1 MRTAHLAHPTHL
13 PRIAPARWRPLARC
27 ISALA
32 LLAIGWAFIAVQNQA
47 LWQRLPAATVDRF
60 VADRIS
66 APLPARLPAQALL
79 ALCAQPPGG
88 PASWVPALARRAIAP
103 CLNAL
108 DAEAPAAT
116 AGQAQPPPPAQAL
129 QTAADTYRQ
138 ALQAQVAAAQAWL
151 LAFDAQAPA
160 ARAALAAELA
170 RLQQAPAQPVASGPL
185 PALAA
190 ALQSALKALG
200 WAPQITERESLAR
213 PVAADAPAQLL
224 RRRVAATQALLQ
236 AVPVHAP
243 SASQV
248 RQLGLAATGQALVL
262 DFAEA
267 PAKPHLTSDKAT
279 LADAL
284 EWLRRG
290 QAVAE
295 RGFSLAQLH
304 GIGSM
309 LLLSAALLVA
319 VAAATGARGG
329 VLLLWVGATQLLGLG
344 ALLLTDL
351 ALTGDVSMR
360 TLAVRQFLWL
370 GSGSGGLALA
380 LPLRGDAGASPGW
393 ALWWPLLLLAALLL
407 LLRALQWADGRR
419 GAAHAV
425 AQLALRP
432 AEAWADWG
440 AAPGRGTLQAVGLV
454 MLGIAAIVLLGM
466 PAAVSEWLIALGCL
480 GLATCVARQ
489 APLAN
494 LGGRLHWHGL
504 VVVGGAMAAAVGG
517 ALWRGDLGHA
527 LVALAMGGCF
537 VWLFGG
543 AVMRVL
549 LVAGVLAGL
558 ALLLLGHVQGHQS
571 EPLATLIGW
580 LPPHAQDRMNAL
592 FDPFQAD
599 SSDLAR
605 TRWLMRSAG
614 NTGWGAGYV
623 PWMGL
628 APARV
633 HEGLPLQGPSDYI
646 TALVVAQWGAWGGLA
661 AMAAVLLVFGAAAF
675 AAARTAFAAG
685 MAPGWRLLAGL
696 GLFGCVVMA
705 GKVLLSAGGVLGLL
719 PLTGLPVALLGYG
732 PVSLLAGLLYLA
744 LALGCA
750 GAAPAAL
757 GGGVSLQPVAAA
769 DGAVRRRS
777 RRLALVALAGLGLL
791 VGGGLW
797 RLQADV
803 LQAPALHTS
812 APRLALAQAVA
823 DAIVKGDPA
832 AAAAAQAEAQAWA
845 GCAAFEQAVQ
855 VWNQRLAAL
864 PGAPAVT
871 WHLNGAA
878 LLARRGVVDDK
889 ACRSLARDL
898 GRMLDTDWQ
907 RLVGELALPARTPS
921 ALPTTGEP
929 QRDKPLAN
937 ARDYRTPNAWW
948 GVPGCVRPVGA
959 DAAPCRLLGPEAD
972 GLGDALWL
980 DPWLHQEL
988 LPRLQAAVRTPQGE
1002 RQLNHRPV
1010 PTGPVLTQTLDAQLQ
1025 ATAQRIA
1032 DCYTARRSAADC
1044 EAALPRDAAW
1054 RARHF
1059 GPGGLRAGALGLVLT
1074 EVDSGRVVALAGA
1087 LSDCSAQ
1094 ALQRPAHAVAPR
1106 QVPAHAVAQRQVP
1119 ALWGEQP
1126 CAQLP
1131 DQRSSFLLTQHPAL
1145 WMVGPGSSLKTLAA
1159 LAGVEAGHI
1168 APADDGRWKS
1178 ILAES
1183 HEQAP
1188 VQAAALAA
1196 GPRYLATL
1204 AAAGF
1209 GAPAG
1214 DLLWGTPVAA
1224 KAAAPN
1230 ADAGAVTPGAPLG
1243 MHWRPATRSG
1253 QEQLRPVAMDF
1264 ATMQALRHEKEQGVD
1279 VDRRHGHARISEYLA
1294 ARRLADTAIGSA
1306 DLRIS
1311 ALGLADVWRRLDLTA
1326 RGRAS
1331 AAVPHLLE
1339 RAGQAQPPV
1348 AMGLGQAEAARRV
1361 IGMTGGITS
1370 SAWKGTAQG
1379 SCRVVFGTCPAEGL
1393 PGLAGKT
1400 GTADFLLAEDSP
1412 WVKPGLQ
1419 LPAKLF
1425 GGVFSARGQRYAV
1438 AVMVLRNRDAG
1449 GRTLDLQSSAA
1460 AEAALTLV
1468 REMGGATP

>member
-1 MRTAHLAHPTHL
+1 MRTTHSPRL
-13 PRIAPARWRPLARC
+13 PGIRWSTRLIRF
-27 ISALA
+27 SALVA
-32 LLAIGWAFIAVQNQA
+32 VFVLGWAFIALQHEAQ
-47 LWQRLPAATVDRF
+47 WHRLPSGTVDRF
-60 VADRIS
+60 VADRIA
-66 APLPARLPAQALL
+66 APLPSRLPAQALQ
-79 ALCAQPPGG
+79 ALCTQSPGLMARWL
-88 PASWVPALARRAIAP
+88 PSEARREIAR

-108 DAEAPAAT
+108 EAPLPTT
-116 AGQAQPPPPAQAL
+116 ASGQVPVPSGSAL

-138 ALQAQVAAAQAWL
+138 ALLAQVAAAQAWWQ
-151 LAFDAQAPA
+151 AFDAQAPA

-170 RLQQAPAQPVASGPL
+170 QLQQGPSAPGASPLTLLTTIIQPGLS
-185 PALAA
+185 
-190 ALQSALKALG
+190 ALG
-200 WAPQITERESLAR
+200 WAPRWAERESLAR
-213 PVAADAPAQLL
+213 PVPADAPAQLL
-224 RRRVAATQALLQ
+224 RRRVAVTQALLQ
-236 AVPVHAP
+236 AVPIQAP
-243 SASQV
+243 TAIQV
-248 RQLGLAATGQALVL
+248 RQLGLAATGLALVQEL
-262 DFAEA
+262 DEV
-267 PAKPHLTSDKAT
+267 PARAHLTSDKAT

-284 EWLRRG
+284 EWVRRG
-290 QAVAE
+290 QALAAL
-295 RGFSLAQLH
+295 GYSLPQLN

-319 VAAATGARGG
+319 AVAATGARGS

-370 GSGSGGLALA
+370 GNGSGGLALA
-380 LPLRGDAGASPGW
+380 LPLRANASASPGW
-393 ALWWPLLLLAALLL
+393 ALWWPLLLLAALLI
-407 LLRALQWADGRR
+407 LLRALQWADARR
-419 GAAHAV
+419 GVANAA

-440 AAPGRGTLQAVGLV
+440 AAPGRGGLQALALVLLGL
-454 MLGIAAIVLLGM
+454 AAIGLLGM

-480 GLATCVARQ
+480 GLATYVARQ
-489 APLAN
+489 TPLAN
-494 LGGRLHWHGL
+494 LGGRLQWPGL
-504 VVVGGAMAAAVGG
+504 VVVGGAMLAAVGG

-527 LVALAMGGCF
+527 LVALAMGGSF
-537 VWLFGG
+537 LWLFGG
-543 AVMRVL
+543 RLLRVL
-549 LVAGVLAGL
+549 VVAVALAGL
-558 ALLLLGHVQGHQS
+558 ALLLLGHVQGHQT

-592 FDPFQAD
+592 FDPFLAD

-614 NTGWGAGYV
+614 STGWGVGYV

-628 APARV
+628 SPARV
-633 HEGLPLQGPSDYI
+633 HEGLPLQGPSDYV
-646 TALVVAQWGAWGGLA
+646 TALLVAQWGAWGGLS

-675 AAARTAFAAG
+675 VGARTAFAAG

-719 PLTGLPVALLGYG
+719 PLTGLPVSLLGYG

-750 GAAPAAL
+750 GAAPAAQ
-757 GGGVSLQPVAAA
+757 GGGVSLQPLASA

-777 RRLALVALAGLGLL
+777 RSLALISVAGLVLL
-791 VGGGLW
+791 VAGGLW

-812 APRLALAQAVA
+812 APRLALAQAIA
-823 DAIVKGDPA
+823 DAIVTSDAKAAPA
-832 AAAAAQAEAQAWA
+832 APTGLAASS
-845 GCAAFEQAVQ
+845 GCAAFEQVVQ
-855 VWNQRLAAL
+855 AWNQRLAAL
-864 PGAPAVT
+864 PGSAASA

-878 LLARRGVVDDK
+878 LLARRGVVGDK

-898 GRMLDTDWQ
+898 GHMLDTDWH
-907 RLVGELALPARTPS
+907 RLLGELAGPRRTAS
-921 ALPTTGEP
+921 ALPITGGQIRTKP
-929 QRDKPLAN
+929 QAD

-959 DAAPCRLLGPEAD
+959 DVAPCRLLGPDAD
-972 GLGDALWL
+972 GLGDALWT

-988 LPRLQAAVRTPQGE
+988 LPRLQTAVRTPQGE
-1002 RQLNHRPV
+1002 RVLNHRAV

-1032 DCYTARRSAADC
+1032 DCYTARRSGADC
-1044 EAALPRDAAW
+1044 AAALPRDAAW

-1059 GPGGLRAGALGLVLT
+1059 GPDGLRAGALGLVLT

-1094 ALQRPAHAVAPR
+1094 ALQRPAHAATP
-1106 QVPAHAVAQRQVP
+1106 HQVP

-1168 APADDGRWKS
+1168 ARADDERWKS

-1209 GAPAG
+1209 GAPPS
-1214 DLLWGTPVAA
+1214 DLMW
-1224 KAAAPN
+1224 
-1230 ADAGAVTPGAPLG
+1230 GAPMAASADTTPSATLG
-1243 MHWRPATRSG
+1243 VRWRPASRSG

-1264 ATMQALRHEKEQGVD
+1264 ATMQALRREKEQGLD
-1279 VDRRHGHARISEYLA
+1279 VDRRHGHARITEYLA

-1326 RGRAS
+1326 RGRTS
-1331 AAVPHLLE
+1331 AAAPHLLE
-1339 RAGQAQPPV
+1339 RAGLAQPPV

-1379 SCRVVFGTCPAEGL
+1379 SCRVVFGACPPEGL
-1393 PGLAGKT
+1393 PGLSGKT

-1425 GGVFSARGQRYAV
+1425 GGVFSAHGQRYAV

-1468 REMGGATP
+1468 REMGGTAP